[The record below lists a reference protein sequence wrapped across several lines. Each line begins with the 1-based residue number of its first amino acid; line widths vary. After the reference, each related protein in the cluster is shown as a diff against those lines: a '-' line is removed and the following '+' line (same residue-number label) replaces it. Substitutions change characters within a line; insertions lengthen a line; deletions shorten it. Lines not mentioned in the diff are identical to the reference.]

1 MVQNVRA
8 SDEGIYTCLVVSEQ
22 LEEDVK
28 ITLNVEV
35 LGAQPSISMSST
47 EGQKTHLE
55 CSSEKWNPQPE
66 VTWMDINGTDMTSQS
81 TIKSERDSEGLLT
94 VSSVLP
100 VKEEYNVFSCL
111 MRSKAP
117 KPDWHSGLAI
127 YSFSP
132 GISGWLVA
140 FCVLLILCLA
150 ATPLLFI
157 QWRRMRADVTFDPE
171 SAHPLLIVS
180 EDGKDMRLGD
190 TQQRVTD
197 NPKRFDHFTNVLARE
212 GFTSGRH
219 YWEVEVKEKTAW
231 TLGVARES
239 VNRKGGIILSP
250 YRGYWTVGLRNE
262 NEYKGL
268 DYNDVPLPLRVKP
281 RTVGVFLDYDEG
293 QVSFYNAQ
301 SRSHLYTFTDSFTG
315 TLYPFFSPE
324 LNDGDSFIV
333 VGPSKPVVSYVGED
347 VVLPASLSP
356 KLSAEEYEVR
366 WFTTDI
372 LSPVLL
378 YQNYRIRQQTD
389 RRKIMFIENLK
400 YGNISLI
407 IRDVHVSDDALY
419 KCSVYTGRR
428 DEEAHISF
436 YVEGF
441 SPGVS
446 GCLLAFC
453 VLLVLYLAATPLL
466 FIQWRRMRADVTFDP
481 ETAHPLLIVSKDGKE
496 VRLGDTQQ
504 RVTDNPKRFDYC
516 INVLARKGI
525 HLRETLLGSGG
536 RGEDGLEFRSHQR
549 VSRSRKGGI
558 ILNPYFGYWTVW
570 LKNENKYTANIDH
583 PVLLPLRVK
592 PWTVGVFLDYDEGQD
607 DGGIDGLASSGL
619 QLKEFVPC
627 LLNFLREQTS
637 QILSH
642 GPPTPA
648 KTPNSKSLRTT
659 VERGGAPQS
668 SPTPSRGASRVQL
681 FSPVPCSSPEAEVET
696 PGSQSLSGITFFS
709 SPSFTSSPMHRSYPE
724 KRSAQRNSLGE
735 FLTTSPD
742 LHHGQRRG
750 RRRSGPSCNGGGRP
764 PSRNQDNEHSKWES
778 PLVGGG
784 RRIRTETSEICTDS
798 PLNLNN
804 LDDFPPILTASVSAG
819 TKPSRRINP
828 TPVSVERSFSKPKTC
843 FTSTPVSQRSLAED
857 NADSLVSVSDCV
869 VPMGLQEEREMLRR
883 ERSKMAQ
890 QISVPVTTALDP
902 TTPTKLG
909 CSRMRPSIPG
919 DSACILADV
928 NKVSYARQ
936 LDILA
941 QLYCVCIS
949 ENLVPNVFLELF
961 FVLQLLTSRSCG
973 ILDDENG
980 KTDLYKDVIETPFFR
995 SVHNCVY
1002 FAVKVLQTNFEVLA
1016 YLDKCTLRLLADN
1029 ERIGCFAPSL
1039 RDQLLAAHEKSIAKE
1054 AAAWAGLVSP
1064 VGLPLTWPWPP
1075 APGGGGLRKLQR
1087 LELVIHC
1094 LQHVLRSCPSV
1105 IRDLSTPDV
1114 KDRGDSSKGWGFR
1127 PRILDI
1133 FYELLREWEDY
1144 HKEPGWEFDRAL
1156 GSRIRVMVSQLNA
1169 AGNHCHFARLFQ
1181 KQLLQL
1187 CKSPHS
1193 SRSGDASD
1201 LDVLGMLGTDNLS
1214 RLKRLQERFIQSQSI
1229 TGPCP
1234 PPSFQGH
1241 QEFFRDFLLSAG
1253 SFQLN
1258 QHLMDNLCQQILQL
1272 DSSDIIGIDN
1282 TKEEGEGDVE
1292 QQVGICICFC

>member
-1 MVQNVRA
+1 MA
-8 SDEGIYTCLVVSEQ
+8 AL
-22 LEEDVK
+22 LE
-28 ITLNVEV
+28 
-35 LGAQPSISMSST
+35 
-47 EGQKTHLE
+47 
-55 CSSEKWNPQPE
+55 
-66 VTWMDINGTDMTSQS
+66 
-81 TIKSERDSEGLLT
+81 
-94 VSSVLP
+94 SVLREKDP
-100 VKEEYNVFSCL
+100 PSRIV
-111 MRSKAP
+111 
-117 KPDWHSGLAI
+117 
-127 YSFSP
+127 
-132 GISGWLVA
+132 
-140 FCVLLILCLA
+140 
-150 ATPLLFI
+150 
-157 QWRRMRADVTFDPE
+157 QW
-171 SAHPLLIVS
+171 I
-180 EDGKDMRLGD
+180 
-190 TQQRVTD
+190 
-197 NPKRFDHFTNVLARE
+197 
-212 GFTSGRH
+212 
-219 YWEVEVKEKTAW
+219 
-231 TLGVARES
+231 
-239 VNRKGGIILSP
+239 
-250 YRGYWTVGLRNE
+250 RN
-262 NEYKGL
+262 
-268 DYNDVPLPLRVKP
+268 
-281 RTVGVFLDYDEG
+281 
-293 QVSFYNAQ
+293 A
-301 SRSHLYTFTDSFTG
+301 
-315 TLYPFFSPE
+315 
-324 LNDGDSFIV
+324 
-333 VGPSKPVVSYVGED
+333 
-347 VVLPASLSP
+347 
-356 KLSAEEYEVR
+356 
-366 WFTTDI
+366 
-372 LSPVLL
+372 
-378 YQNYRIRQQTD
+378 
-389 RRKIMFIENLK
+389 
-400 YGNISLI
+400 
-407 IRDVHVSDDALY
+407 
-419 KCSVYTGRR
+419 
-428 DEEAHISF
+428 
-436 YVEGF
+436 
-441 SPGVS
+441 
-446 GCLLAFC
+446 
-453 VLLVLYLAATPLL
+453 
-466 FIQWRRMRADVTFDP
+466 
-481 ETAHPLLIVSKDGKE
+481 
-496 VRLGDTQQ
+496 
-504 RVTDNPKRFDYC
+504 
-516 INVLARKGI
+516 
-525 HLRETLLGSGG
+525 
-536 RGEDGLEFRSHQR
+536 
-549 VSRSRKGGI
+549 
-558 ILNPYFGYWTVW
+558 
-570 LKNENKYTANIDH
+570 
-583 PVLLPLRVK
+583 
-592 PWTVGVFLDYDEGQD
+592 QD
-607 DGGIDGLASSGL
+607 DGGIVGLASSGL

-668 SPTPSRGASRVQL
+668 SSTPSRGASRVQL

-709 SPSFTSSPMHRSYPE
+709 SPSFTTSPMHRSYPE

-778 PLVGGG
+778 PLAGGG

-819 TKPSRRINP
+819 RTKPSRRINP

-843 FTSTPVSQRSLAED
+843 FTSTPVSQRSVAEE

-890 QISVPVTTALDP
+890 QISVPVTTVLDP

-928 NKVSYARQ
+928 NKVSYAQQ

-980 KTDLYKDVIETPFFR
+980 KTDLYKDVLETPFFR

-1039 RDQLLAAHEKSIAKE
+1039 RDQLLAAHEKSIAKVSL
-1054 AAAWAGLVSP
+1054 LVPSTIQS
-1064 VGLPLTWPWPP
+1064 VSFQP
-1075 APGGGGLRKLQR
+1075 ATDNRSNFSSDKAFHTFKKQR
-1087 LELVIHC
+1087 
-1094 LQHVLRSCPSV
+1094 
-1105 IRDLSTPDV
+1105 
-1114 KDRGDSSKGWGFR
+1114 
-1127 PRILDI
+1127 DI

-1292 QQVGICICFC
+1292 QQGEKQRFSSVLLTVRLLAKFLGFLTFLPYQTGERPAKDIQEAAVLVRSKTLPVVNICEVLLNAVKRRRLVLTVPWIVELLSMIDYISPFLSYYRRVFKLLLQIYRSNLLGRDRETCFLNKLLLVAVLGWLFQIPAVPEDLFFGSDFTDLVHSRDTAVHIQGLDSLPLVDQQLLYTCCPFLSEFRKLLAAFVAGSSSKNGGLIRKITPTAAEPFVPCISLSQQKLQIDLEQAFFHNQPPSLRRTVEFVAERVGSNCVKHIKATLVADTVQSGEAIMKEKLRDDGEHLKNKLLDAVCAQLCDGGKQALAFGKEFCILRAPEAVKVLLPEETSAAVLKTAQDIAIRMATEKACTWLAANIIALTKRELKSAYDRLVKAQRPTGDGEAETSREFSTLQMSKQEENGVDCPVGCEHKVSLPSKLIIALKEVLCVSLGPRKEDEHVDYRNLRDLLHNIRGTLICRKFILPVPEQMLARCTVMLACELVSGQLPLLCSELHADERTISQTPTRMLLRQLLNLWKENFHTLIPFQLLFSNKNVASILEASSTERGHFLFLMCELQKQQLLATEEVKQHLEFLQSFSWPVEFLVKIEEASRQIDQAVQEPLQKPILN